1 MCMIDYDGDELALL
15 ASKTPVAAKPHRC
28 GECDRQIGKGEKY
41 HYDAGVVGRDFAAYR
56 TCAHCH
62 AARGWLADRCGG
74 WVYLSVYEDLLD
86 HWRDGHREA
95 GLGRM
100 IVGMRRRW
108 ARFGQGLM
116 DVPGN
121 NTTKDQGPCASTK
134 PITI

>member
-62 AARGWLADRCGG
+62 AARGWLADRC
-74 WVYLSVYEDLLD
+74 
-86 HWRDGHREA
+86 HWRDGLLLSKRVR
-95 GLGRM
+95 GRVVRGDWVAFFILLPIGAL
-100 IVGMRRRW
+100 IVLW
-108 ARFGQGLM
+108 VDYHADSLLQTLH
-116 DVPGN
+116 V
-121 NTTKDQGPCASTK
+121 AAWVSLVLWLLS
-134 PITI
+134 